1 MLRRLP
7 WLTLLLAATT
17 LLVAGSEPWTA
28 AWEFNRAALAEGQ
41 LWRLLTG
48 HFTHFNAEHLRWD
61 VLTFI
66 LLGAVVEFRSRRQ
79 LVMGLASAGLA
90 ISVGIWWLQPQFAN
104 YRGLSG
110 LDSALF
116 ALVACQ
122 LIVYAQ
128 RHHDRLLLALGLCAG
143 AGFLAKTAYELIA
156 GQPVFLPTSA
166 DFVPVPLAHL
176 LGALAVGISGY
187 VIRRPTARR
196 EATGAPKNIP
206 IPVPTAPV
214 SDTR

>member
-17 LLVAGSEPWTA
+17 LFVACSGPWTA

-48 HFTHFNAEHLRWD
+48 HFTHFNADHLRWD
-61 VLTFI
+61 VLTFL

-79 LVMGLASAGLA
+79 LAIGLASAGLT

-128 RHHDRLLLALGLCAG
+128 RHHDRLLLALGLG
-143 AGFLAKTAYELIA
+143 AGTGFFAKSAYELIA
-156 GQPVFLPTSA
+156 GQPVFAPTSP
-166 DFVPVPLAHL
+166 DFSPMPLAHL
-176 LGALAVGISGY
+176 LGALAGSIIGY
-187 VIRRPTARR
+187 AIRRPTARR

-206 IPVPTAPV
+206 ISVPTAPIL
-214 SDTR
+214 DTR